1 RSCSRFISKESPES
15 FTGSS
20 PGRSKPRQRDDHV
33 ACEWGSGTTTV
44 GIWSLSGRLPDHLH
58 VAFAGPWFPT
68 RRSDVAE
75 GGVIRSRVAIVAF
88 LFSVHLQ
95 GGPRTIDP
103 NATPPFTSR
112 VRGRRGSLTVRL
124 RDIPP
129 TIHAD
134 ATAPF
139 TSRVRGRRGLR
150 SPSACGTPSGPS
162 TRLRCPVHLAR
173 PGGHGRR
180 AHHRPPGLPDHP
192 RPFTRAVHRASS
204 PRPRFD
210 PRSVLREHREVRD
223 PESKTEGKI
232 KKVCQL
238 VSK

>member
-1 RSCSRFISKESPES
+1 MQRHRSRRVSEAVED
-15 FTGSS
+15 
-20 PGRSKPRQRDDHV
+20 RSLS
-33 ACEWGSGTTTV
+33 ASGTSPRPSTPMQLPP
-44 GIWSLSGRLPDHLH
+44 SPRASGAVEDCAHRPPAGHHRDH
-58 VAFAGPWFPT
+58 
-68 RRSDVAE
+68 
-75 GGVIRSRVAIVAF
+75 
-88 LFSVHLQ
+88 
-95 GGPRTIDP
+95 
-103 NATPPFTSR
+103 PPGCDDAFTSR
-112 VRGRRGSLTVRL
+112 LPWPSTICMTGRLGDILLGSIR
-124 RDIPP
+124 
-129 TIHAD
+129 AA
-134 ATAPF
+134 ATTP
-139 TSRVRGRRGLR
+139 SLR
-150 SPSACGTPSGPS
+150 SFAVSEDMLTGYVRASSVPS
-162 TRLRCPVHLAR
+162 TQLQRPVHLAR